1 MQGTRVGDSNAFCI
15 RDTSTV
21 TPRDGVALNS
31 VLELVQLQIGR
42 RYRQFREIWLTKG
55 IRGVTDRIRT
65 AIAQRLLPKEIA
77 LPVDRGD
84 VLAADLSQPLQVKI
98 PEVMAGEPL
107 VINWVMV
114 PAEGKSGGHTTIF
127 RMIRYLETH
136 GYVNRVYF
144 YNVYG
149 GDHNYYKSIIRS
161 FYGFDGPVSHLG
173 HGMEDAHCVVATAW
187 ATAYPVFNSR
197 CAGKRFYFAQDY
209 EPYFHPVGAMSLLAE
224 NTYRMGFHAITA
236 GKWLAKKLSAEFG
249 MAADSFEF
257 GCDTSVY
264 HRVHNSER
272 SGLVFYARPEAA
284 RRGYELGLMAMEA
297 FAARRPDIDLHF
309 YGDTMGNLPFRFIN
323 HGRVKPDKLNQIYNQ
338 CYAGLSLSL
347 TNVSLV
353 PHEMLAAGC
362 IPVVNEA
369 VQNRIVLDNSFVRYA
384 PPYPQALASELEAL
398 VVTPDIDSLSAAAA
412 ASVRAATWDAAG
424 ATVDEIFRRVLRAN
438 TKQALPVTGL
448 MHAIRQDEPT
458 VLPISN
464 RR

>member
-1 MQGTRVGDSNAFCI
+1 M
-15 RDTSTV
+15 
-21 TPRDGVALNS
+21 NS
-31 VLELVQLQIGR
+31 VLQLAQLQIGR
-42 RYRQFREIWLTKG
+42 RYRQFKG
-55 IRGVTDRIRT
+55 IWSAKGLRGITDRVRT
-65 AIAQRLLPKEIA
+65 VTAQRLLPKEGV
-77 LPVDRGD
+77 LPVDPDD
-84 VLAADLSQPLQVKI
+84 VLAADLSRPLQVRI
-98 PEVMAGEPL
+98 PKVKAGEPL
-107 VINWVMV
+107 VINWLMV
-114 PAEGKSGGHTTIF
+114 PAEPKSGGHTTIF
-127 RMIRYLETH
+127 RMIRYLEAH

-149 GDHNYYKSIIRS
+149 GDYNYYKSIVRS
-161 FYGFDGPVSHLG
+161 FYGFHGQVSHLDN
-173 HGMEDAHCVVATAW
+173 GMEDAHAVVATAW

-209 EPYFHPVGAMSLLAE
+209 EPYFYPVGAMSLLAE

-236 GKWLAKKLSAEFG
+236 GRWLAKKLNSEFG
-249 MAADSFEF
+249 MATDSFEF

-264 HRVHNSER
+264 RQIKNSKR

-297 FAARRPDIDLHF
+297 FAARCPDIDLHF
-309 YGDTMGNLPFRFIN
+309 YGDTMGDLPFRFIN
-323 HGRVKPDKLNQIYNQ
+323 HGRVGPDKLNQIYNQ

-398 VVTPDIDSLSAAAA
+398 VMTPDFDSLSAAAA
-412 ASVRAATWDAAG
+412 ASVRGTTWDDAG
-424 ATVDEIFRRVLRAN
+424 ATVDGIFRRVLGELSESR
-438 TKQALPVTGL
+438 
-448 MHAIRQDEPT
+448 
-458 VLPISN
+458 
-464 RR
+464 

>member
-1 MQGTRVGDSNAFCI
+1 
-15 RDTSTV
+15 
-21 TPRDGVALNS
+21 LNS
-31 VLELVQLQIGR
+31 VLELAQLQIGR
-42 RYRQFREIWLTKG
+42 RYRQFKG
-55 IRGVTDRIRT
+55 IWSAKGLRGITDRVRT
-65 AIAQRLLPKEIA
+65 VTAQRLLPKEGV
-77 LPVDRGD
+77 LPVDPDD
-84 VLAADLSQPLQVKI
+84 VLAADLSRPLQVRI
-98 PEVMAGEPL
+98 PKVNAGEPL
-107 VINWVMV
+107 VINWLMV
-114 PAEGKSGGHTTIF
+114 PAEPKSGGHTTIF
-127 RMIRYLETH
+127 RMIRYLEAH

-149 GDHNYYKSIIRS
+149 GDYNYYKSIVRS
-161 FYGFDGPVSHLG
+161 FYGFHGQVSHLDN
-173 HGMEDAHCVVATAW
+173 GMEDAHAVVATAW

-209 EPYFHPVGAMSLLAE
+209 EPYFYPVGAMSLLAE

-236 GKWLAKKLSAEFG
+236 GRWLAKKLNSEFG
-249 MAADSFEF
+249 MATDSFEFGFYPVGAMSLLAENTYRMGFHAITAGRWLAKKLNSEFGMATDSFEF

-264 HRVHNSER
+264 RQIKNSKR

-297 FAARRPDIDLHF
+297 FAARCPDIDLHF
-309 YGDTMGNLPFRFIN
+309 YGDTMGDLPFRFIN
-323 HGRVKPDKLNQIYNQ
+323 HGRVGPDKLNQIYNQ

-398 VVTPDIDSLSAAAA
+398 VMTPDFDSLSAAAA
-412 ASVRAATWDAAG
+412 ASVRGTTWDDAG
-424 ATVDEIFRRVLRAN
+424 ATVDGIFRRVLGELSESR
-438 TKQALPVTGL
+438 
-448 MHAIRQDEPT
+448 
-458 VLPISN
+458 
-464 RR
+464 

>member
-1 MQGTRVGDSNAFCI
+1 M
-15 RDTSTV
+15 
-21 TPRDGVALNS
+21 NS
-31 VLELVQLQIGR
+31 VLELAQLQIGR
-42 RYRQFREIWLTKG
+42 RYRQFKG
-55 IRGVTDRIRT
+55 IWSAKGLRGITDRVRT
-65 AIAQRLLPKEIA
+65 VTAQRLLPKEGV
-77 LPVDRGD
+77 LPVDPDD
-84 VLAADLSQPLQVKI
+84 VLAADLSRPLQVRI
-98 PEVMAGEPL
+98 PKVNAGEPL
-107 VINWVMV
+107 VINWLMV
-114 PAEGKSGGHTTIF
+114 PAEPKSGGHTTIF
-127 RMIRYLETH
+127 RMIRYLEAH

-149 GDHNYYKSIIRS
+149 GDYNYYKSIVRS
-161 FYGFDGPVSHLG
+161 FYGFHGQVSHLDN
-173 HGMEDAHCVVATAW
+173 GMEDAHAVVATAW

-209 EPYFHPVGAMSLLAE
+209 EPYFYPVGAMSLLAE

-236 GKWLAKKLSAEFG
+236 GRWLAKKLNSEFG
-249 MAADSFEF
+249 MATDSFEF

-264 HRVHNSER
+264 RQIKNSKR

-297 FAARRPDIDLHF
+297 FAARCPDIDLHF
-309 YGDTMGNLPFRFIN
+309 YGDTMGDLPFRFIN
-323 HGRVKPDKLNQIYNQ
+323 HGRVGPDKLNQIYNQ

-398 VVTPDIDSLSAAAA
+398 VMTPDFDSLSAAAA
-412 ASVRAATWDAAG
+412 ASVRGTTWDDAG
-424 ATVDEIFRRVLRAN
+424 ATVDGIFRRVLGELSESR
-438 TKQALPVTGL
+438 
-448 MHAIRQDEPT
+448 
-458 VLPISN
+458 
-464 RR
+464 